1 MQAFIPGYKEN
12 PGRGLA
18 RDTENKIEQNAKYQP
33 DRICQAVW
41 IWSKTRRKKE
51 KEERKSCNFST
62 EQERIRG
69 WEHTQT
75 ETFKQNDK
83 MKEKLKEYTK
93 NLQTKQNNIKKK
105 KL

>member
-1 MQAFIPGYKEN
+1 MQNISQ
-12 PGRGLA
+12 
-18 RDTENKIEQNAKYQP
+18 TEFAKLSGS
-33 DRICQAVW
+33 DRKQGG
-41 IWSKTRRKKE
+41 KKKRKK
-51 KEERKSCNFST
+51 ERKSCNFST

-69 WEHTQT
+69 REHTQT

-83 MKEKLKEYTK
+83 MKEKLKENTK